1 MPIKIKLKENKA
13 KAAKARKSVA
23 KTAQR
28 RIKVMQ
34 PSDPFGAVSTIES
47 APVAIGNSMSGF
59 KSQVVHTANGC
70 RVVGR
75 DYGFTP
81 AATGTVQ
88 TWCLTG
94 GMPLTPACM
103 PSTALRNFVQMY
115 NKFKINKVHFHYITS
130 SSTTTTGDVVFYF
143 QKNSVSNNVNWTS
156 GSFLPFI
163 LSDSNTVIGP
173 QWTNHTITIEPTG
186 PYRSTDYGM
195 DSESQLYTFGDIFLF
210 SKTAS
215 TESPGYCIFD
225 YDITFKE
232 LSVNPRA
239 GILPTIKAQWQEFN
253 FLFSGSKT
261 AGSGSMTVTGNNT
274 SGIGGTTITAP
285 VVVSGEIYEIVC
297 DITNSTFVNTSASTF
312 IDLSYAGVNNI
323 STVLQDGYCIYA
335 CVNGAAAPV
344 LYATLIGATA
354 SSAPIT
360 PGFTGTYNENLRGYM
375 KLVGWAGGLALQN
388 AY

>member
-1 MPIKIKLKENKA
+1 MTKNAKLQKLSKKIKKSTR
-13 KAAKARKSVA
+13 ARQDVA
-23 KTAQR
+23 KTAKA
-28 RIKVMQ
+28 RIPLPQ
-34 PSDPFGAVSTIES
+34 PGPVSTVNQ

-59 KSQVVHTANGC
+59 KSQVFHTADGC
-70 RVVGR
+70 RIIGR
-75 DYGFTP
+75 DFGFTP

-115 NKFKINKVHFHYITS
+115 NKFKINKVLFHYITS
-130 SSTTTTGDVVFYF
+130 SSTTTTGDVIFYY
-143 QKNSVSNNVNWTS
+143 QKNAISNNVNWTS
-156 GSFLPFI
+156 NSFLPFV

-173 QWTNHTITIEPTG
+173 QWTNHTVMINPTG

-195 DSESQLYTFGDIFLF
+195 DVESQIYTFGDVFLY
-210 SKTAS
+210 SKTSS

-253 FLFSGSKT
+253 FLFSGAKT
-261 AGSGSMTVTGNNT
+261 AGTTTLVVTGNNT

-285 VVVSGEIYEIVC
+285 TFTAGEIYELCLDV
-297 DITNSTFVNTSASTF
+297 TNSTFSTTTPANFMELTFGNLGNNTTT
-312 IDLSYAGVNNI
+312 IG
-323 STVLQDGYCIYA
+323 DGYCIYA
-335 CVNGAAAPV
+335 VVNASAAPV
-344 LYATLIGATA
+344 LYATLVGATA
-354 SSAPIT
+354 NSALINAGAT
-360 PGFTGTYNENLRGYM
+360 VTYSENLRGYC
-375 KLVGWAGGLALQN
+375 KLVSWAGGFQLQN